1 MVPLTARFWPEAM
14 NLSRLCDPSWTNTN
28 DPLTSSQPSV
38 ANGVQNRDRIVGL
51 LRLPTTDHRDY
62 YSLMVHDVK
71 RVLKDLVSL
80 LVDAHLERDL
90 FRRRGAPRTF
100 LQQVGELLSVRRRN
114 FPTLCR
120 SCQLTN

>member
-38 ANGVQNRDRIVGL
+38 ANGVQNHDRIVGL

-62 YSLMVHDVK
+62 YRLMVHDVK